1 CSKFNSHACFSL
13 VLRRIGLVFFT
24 HRGLMVTIFLMFKA
38 MHELVAYSTKFLFRR
53 TILILLIAF
62 IMGLVTY
69 TVSKGLALFINYER
83 RFQSLIALFIIAG
96 VGVIVFG
103 YLALKTRLAEKIIG
117 SQAKSLRIK
126 LHIK

>member
-1 CSKFNSHACFSL
+1 MLYSTTL
-13 VLRRIGLVFFT
+13 
-24 HRGLMVTIFLMFKA
+24 GLMVTIFLMFKA
-38 MHELVAYSTKFLFRR
+38 MHELVAYSTKFLVRR